1 LRRLILV
8 LSIVVGL
15 AAAVLGP
22 LLGAMLAVVGWLGR
36 ARASADL
43 LLTATIAF
51 GVTLLSLGFG
61 LALAWDGW
69 AALRGRPSRLLT
81 LVRWG
86 WWLLAL
92 LVVIGLGQAAL
103 SAGVRQLVPVLHIAA
118 GALPAF
124 LFLSLAL
131 GSARRGGGAITARP
145 MVGSLAWGGLGGVGL
160 AMFLEILL
168 LMIGAVAVA
177 VWLAVTQPDLLQQL
191 QAGVLEYQERGDL
204 QSLTSLMPQLF
215 SPLVLLGVLG
225 AMGVIVPLAEE
236 GVKALAVPLVALTGR
251 RLSRL
256 DGFLLGAAAGAG
268 FTLFEGVMNGVL
280 SLSMPSG
287 WALLMLV
294 RAGTAAIHCGAA
306 GLVGLGWAV
315 ILSERRWALGIG
327 LGAAGVALHGAW
339 NLVAGVQTLI
349 GLRGLGQFGV
359 FEARGQLLLGLLPI
373 ALLGLVWIG
382 AALLVAL
389 LPCRLASVPQSVVS
403 DPSLSDQSRQAQ
415 DEPVDQE
422 GVEKRAAAPRNPA
435 EEGPAEDGA

>member
-1 LRRLILV
+1 LRRLILI

-22 LLGAMLAVVGWLGR
+22 LLGAILAVVGWLGR
-36 ARASADL
+36 TRASTDL
-43 LLTATIAF
+43 LLTVTIAS

-69 AALRGRPSRLLT
+69 AALRGRPSRLFR

-103 SAGVRQLVPVLHIAA
+103 SAGARQLVPVLHIAA

-124 LFLSLAL
+124 LLLSLAL

-160 AMFLEILL
+160 AMFLEVLL
-168 LMIGAVAVA
+168 LMIGAVAVS

-191 QAGVLEYQERGDL
+191 QAGVLEYQESGDL
-204 QSLTSLMPQLF
+204 QSLTDLMPQLF
-215 SPLVLLGVLG
+215 SRPVVLGLLGAL
-225 AMGVIVPLAEE
+225 GVIVPLAEE
-236 GVKALAVPLVALTGR
+236 GVKTLAVPLVALTGR

-268 FTLFEGVMNGVL
+268 FAVFEGVMNGVL

-294 RAGTAAIHCGAA
+294 RAGTAAIHCGAT
-306 GLVGLGWAV
+306 GMVGLGWAV

-339 NLVAGVQTLI
+339 NLAAGAQTLI
-349 GLRGLGQFGV
+349 GLPGLGQFGV
-359 FEARGQLLLGLLPI
+359 FETGGQSLLALLPI

-389 LPCRLASVPQSVVS
+389 LPRRLASVAQSVAS

-422 GVEKRAAAPRNPA
+422 GVEKRPAAPGNPA
-435 EEGPAEDGA
+435 EEGPAEDRA